1 MKQIFFAYKNVH
13 LSVDLVD
20 VIGFVIRKYALF
32 AESATTNHLAVI
44 IVDVET
50 HIRDSSH
57 LCTFS
62 VRNNI
67 DRFYV
72 RKKELSR
79 SIFIQS

>member
-1 MKQIFFAYKNVH
+1 LLFIFYTSKQLINEFANKNVH

-50 HIRDSSH
+50 HIRDLSH
-57 LCTFS
+57 PCTFS
-62 VRNNI
+62 VLNNM
-67 DRFYV
+67 D
-72 RKKELSR
+72 
-79 SIFIQS
+79 